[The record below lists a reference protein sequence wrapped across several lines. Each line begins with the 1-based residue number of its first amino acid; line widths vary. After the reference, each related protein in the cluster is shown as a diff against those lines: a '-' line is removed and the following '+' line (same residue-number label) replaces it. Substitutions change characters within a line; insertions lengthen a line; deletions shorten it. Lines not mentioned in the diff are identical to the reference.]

1 MTNWVWLLVL
11 GIVTV
16 IAGLVLMAMPGL
28 TTLAVAVFV
37 GWALVL
43 LGVGGVVVGAKS
55 VRPSRRWGD
64 IALGVLTFLVG
75 LYTLLYPVS
84 GAISLTVVVT
94 AWFLARGVLELFW
107 AVAGQGGRLRAYLA
121 LSGVLDLIL
130 GVLLFVNLPFP
141 AVQFIG
147 LAVGISLVVS
157 GVLSAVAA
165 FGLRGGAVPAR

>member
-1 MTNWVWLLVL
+1 MTSWVWLLVL

-16 IAGLVLMAMPGL
+16 LAGLVLMAMPGL
-28 TTLAVAVFV
+28 TTLAVTVFV
-37 GWALVL
+37 GWVLVL
-43 LGVGGVVVGAKS
+43 LGIGGIIVGAKS

-64 IALGVLTFLVG
+64 IAMGVLTVLVG
-75 LYTLLYPVS
+75 LYALVFPVS
-84 GAISLTVVVT
+84 GAISLTVAVT
-94 AWFLARGVLELFW
+94 AWFLARGLLELY
-107 AVAGQGGRLRAYLA
+107 AAISGMGGRLRSYLA

-157 GVLSAVAA
+157 GVLSAIAA
-165 FGLRGGAVPAR
+165 LGLRNAPVMAR